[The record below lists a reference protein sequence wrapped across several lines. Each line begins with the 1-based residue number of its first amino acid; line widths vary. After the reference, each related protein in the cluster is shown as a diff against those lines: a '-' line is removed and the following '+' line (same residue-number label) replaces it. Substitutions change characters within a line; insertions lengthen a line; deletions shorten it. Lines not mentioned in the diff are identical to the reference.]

1 MLGWGEGCGGFMM
14 DAMWMEIGEEMRGSF
29 RVTGEETPE
38 REGEEGNSVSLC
50 DFFSLTFTLTFLF
63 IYCT

>member
-29 RVTGEETPE
+29 RVTGGGGGGGGDSG
-38 REGEEGNSVSLC
+38 EGGGGRKFCV
-50 DFFSLTFTLTFLF
+50 FM
-63 IYCT
+63 